1 MQHSTSN
8 STWSDHLTTWAHLY
22 WPPVIWAEHLGP
34 AADDHHPAPA
44 LLSRLCQPRPPVDPA
59 HLGMGRKIR
68 KILKQKLKNN

>member
-8 STWSDHLTTWAHLY
+8 STWAHLD
-22 WPPVIWAEHLGP
+22 WPPVVWAEHLGP

-59 HLGMGRKIR
+59 HLGMERKY
-68 KILKQKLKNN
+68 QNQTTE